1 MITRPALRYHGGK
14 WRLADWVISHLPPH
28 HCYVEPFGGA
38 MSVLLR
44 KPRSAIEVYNDLD
57 QHVVDFFRVLRDPLQ
72 AEQLRRALE
81 LTPYSRLEF
90 VHAWEDHDD
99 PVEAARRM
107 VIRTAQAI
115 GAKKRLARNGWR
127 SQATYHT
134 PTSMWT
140 GWPRHIPSYVDRL
153 REVLIDHQ
161 PATDVIAQFDRQET
175 LFYVDPPY
183 MLKTRA
189 GDHRKV
195 YAHELEDAE
204 HEALLE
210 QLLQVKGMVLLS
222 GYRHPLYDEALAG
235 WRRVDIHARAQS
247 NQPRVESL
255 WISPAAAAALHQ
267 PALELEPTPWS
278 KAA

>member
-14 WRLADWVISHLPPH
+14 WRLADWIIGHLPPH

-44 KPRSAIEVYNDLD
+44 KPPSAVEVYNDLD
-57 QHVVDFFRVLRDPLQ
+57 KHVVAFFRVLRDPVLATRLQ
-72 AEQLRRALE
+72 QALE
-81 LTPYSRLEF
+81 LTPYSRAEF
-90 VHAWEDHDD
+90 VEAWEDHDD

-107 VIRTAQAI
+107 VLRTAQAI

-127 SQATYHT
+127 AG
-134 PTSMWT
+134 PTHRSPTIMWRS
-140 GWPRHIPSYVDRL
+140 WPQHVPAYVARL
-153 REVLIDHQ
+153 KQVMIDQQ
-161 PATDVIAQFDRQET
+161 PAMDVIRQFDSPET

-183 MLKTRA
+183 VLKTRA

-195 YAHELEDAE
+195 YAHELEDGE
-204 HEALLE
+204 HVALLE
-210 QLLQVKGMVLLS
+210 QLLTVRGMVLLS
-222 GYRHPLYDEALAG
+222 GYRHPLYDEALTG

-255 WISPAAAAALHQ
+255 WISPAAAAALPQ
-267 PALELEPTPWS
+267 PALDFGQDRLPV
-278 KAA
+278 AA